1 MLPFATSGVGV
12 RFPKTRN
19 MVDCISW
26 LLIPSGCD
34 TSRSLLISVLLA
46 GGELEHHW
54 GKEGPGGKPVR
65 WERNLKLLS
74 LVD

>member
-1 MLPFATSGVGV
+1 
-12 RFPKTRN
+12 

-34 TSRSLLISVLLA
+34 TSRSLLIAVLLV

-74 LVD
+74 LVDQVHDQQGQRSLQGKGPY